1 MAQESDLHQLVTE
14 VRLIRAEMQH
24 VAVQNEKYQDSLIEI
39 FDRLRQIENTIAIL
53 HAQKQP
59 RVNGWTIAAV
69 LVASLMALISF
80 VENVT
85 LVG

>member
-1 MAQESDLHQLVTE
+1 MAPESDLNQLVTE

-53 HAQKQP
+53 YAQKQP

-69 LVASLMALISF
+69 LVASLIALITF
-80 VENVT
+80 IENVT